1 MMQATKEQQLAIN
14 KEGSNILVSAGA
26 GSGKTAV
33 LTERVCRKVKEG
45 IDIRK
50 ILVLTFTNEAAGEM
64 KARIR
69 SKLEEEN
76 IKDQLEYIDSAFITT
91 FDAFSLYVVRK
102 EHELLNISQN
112 ISIIDSSIVDLEK
125 KRIIEEIF
133 LELYKTKDQDFLNL
147 IKDFTNRDD
156 QVIKDAILNI
166 KNSLDLIYDKENYL
180 NTYIDKYYNE
190 EYIDKIFQEYFL
202 YLKEQCLEI
211 ESYLYALEDLI
222 DGDLY
227 TKVYEKYSK
236 FIKPKT
242 YNDLYKIKDK
252 ITIQFKNISEEA
264 SEIKDLLKERVA
276 MVMELAKYSE
286 EELKEQ
292 YRSTKTYVKAII
304 KIILELDKRL
314 DEYKS
319 RNEAYEFL
327 DIAHMAIKIVKD
339 FPEVRQEFKNNYNEI
354 LIDEY
359 QDTNDLQEM
368 FISEIE
374 NNNVYMV
381 GDIKQSI
388 YRFRN
393 ANPKIFKK
401 KYSEYTKH
409 MGGEKIDLLKNFRSR
424 EEVLNNINEIFEILM
439 SDELG
444 GAAYKKDQ
452 KMIYGNLDYSV
463 NGANN
468 NNNNMSI
475 YTYDSVSPKFSNGE
489 VEAFIIGK
497 DIKDKV
503 SSHYQV
509 YDFKKKK
516 NRDAV
521 YSDFCIILDRGTE
534 MARYKKIFEYLNIP
548 MEVYKDSDLTV
559 QDSLLIIKNIIGLI
573 LAINRQ
579 EYNTKMKYYFVSIAR
594 SFLSDLNDNDIFKM
608 INDNT
613 FYESDIY
620 QKCYK
625 IAKDL
630 ELKTPMDV
638 LEEII
643 LDFDIYERLIL
654 VGDVDAEINR
664 LDYLKDLV
672 LNMEDLGFTIQDEKE
687 YLEQMIEGK
696 AEIRYK
702 EARMDVNCVK
712 IMNIHKSKGL
722 QFPICYFAG
731 LDKDFNLRDM
741 QSRFMFSL
749 DYGILTPF
757 YKEGIGT
764 TFVKEL
770 IKDNYRKEEIS
781 EKIRLFYVALT
792 RAQEKIIMVMPN
804 LDIKEVR
811 KEEISLTQGKRYKS
825 FYDFM
830 KVISGN
836 LKPYIS
842 LIDVEKLGLT
852 KDYNNIINIIKDN
865 IKLEETMI
873 FKEKNIESNLVE
885 NKHASKN
892 VTNLVTYEEEQT
904 LRYGTKLHEMLELT
918 NFKEESNNKYV
929 NNLKEKFDFKNAT
942 IYQEL
947 EFIYN
952 MNDEE
957 YHGIIDLMLEYDDE
971 IKVIDYKLKNIND
984 EEYIKQLNVYYNYI
998 KQVSNKKISL
1008 YLYSILNNEI
1018 KELNVLQNI

>member
-1 MMQATKEQQLAIN
+1 M
-14 KEGSNILVSAGA
+14 
-26 GSGKTAV
+26 
-33 LTERVCRKVKEG
+33 
-45 IDIRK
+45 
-50 ILVLTFTNEAAGEM
+50 
-64 KARIR
+64 
-69 SKLEEEN
+69 
-76 IKDQLEYIDSAFITT
+76 
-91 FDAFSLYVVRK
+91 
-102 EHELLNISQN
+102 
-112 ISIIDSSIVDLEK
+112 
-125 KRIIEEIF
+125 
-133 LELYKTKDQDFLNL
+133 
-147 IKDFTNRDD
+147 
-156 QVIKDAILNI
+156 
-166 KNSLDLIYDKENYL
+166 
-180 NTYIDKYYNE
+180 
-190 EYIDKIFQEYFL
+190 
-202 YLKEQCLEI
+202 
-211 ESYLYALEDLI
+211 
-222 DGDLY
+222 
-227 TKVYEKYSK
+227 
-236 FIKPKT
+236 
-242 YNDLYKIKDK
+242 
-252 ITIQFKNISEEA
+252 
-264 SEIKDLLKERVA
+264 
-276 MVMELAKYSE
+276 
-286 EELKEQ
+286 
-292 YRSTKTYVKAII
+292 
-304 KIILELDKRL
+304 
-314 DEYKS
+314 
-319 RNEAYEFL
+319 
-327 DIAHMAIKIVKD
+327 
-339 FPEVRQEFKNNYNEI
+339 
-354 LIDEY
+354 
-359 QDTNDLQEM
+359 
-368 FISEIE
+368 
-374 NNNVYMV
+374 
-381 GDIKQSI
+381 
-388 YRFRN
+388 
-393 ANPKIFKK
+393 
-401 KYSEYTKH
+401 
-409 MGGEKIDLLKNFRSR
+409 
-424 EEVLNNINEIFEILM
+424 
-439 SDELG
+439 
-444 GAAYKKDQ
+444 
-452 KMIYGNLDYSV
+452 
-463 NGANN
+463 
-468 NNNNMSI
+468 
-475 YTYDSVSPKFSNGE
+475 
-489 VEAFIIGK
+489 
-497 DIKDKV
+497 
-503 SSHYQV
+503 
-509 YDFKKKK
+509 
-516 NRDAV
+516 
-521 YSDFCIILDRGTE
+521 
-534 MARYKKIFEYLNIP
+534 
-548 MEVYKDSDLTV
+548 
-559 QDSLLIIKNIIGLI
+559 
-573 LAINRQ
+573 
-579 EYNTKMKYYFVSIAR
+579 
-594 SFLSDLNDNDIFKM
+594 
-608 INDNT
+608 
-613 FYESDIY
+613 
-620 QKCYK
+620 
-625 IAKDL
+625 
-630 ELKTPMDV
+630 
-638 LEEII
+638 
-643 LDFDIYERLIL
+643 RLIL